1 MKGDIE
7 MVKIEWSHLAL
18 GVAMLVFPFLC
29 VFIWLS
35 NKIGIGKA
43 IAAFGIA
50 AAVTAWLI
58 TGAVLTARG
67 LKKG

>member
-7 MVKIEWSHLAL
+7 MVKMEWSHLAL
-18 GVAMLVFPFLC
+18 GVGMLVCTPLC

-35 NKIGIGKA
+35 NKMGMRR
-43 IAAFGIA
+43 AFA
-50 AAVTAWLI
+50 LFVFWFFVFVWNAY
-58 TGAVLTARG
+58 GAVLIVRG